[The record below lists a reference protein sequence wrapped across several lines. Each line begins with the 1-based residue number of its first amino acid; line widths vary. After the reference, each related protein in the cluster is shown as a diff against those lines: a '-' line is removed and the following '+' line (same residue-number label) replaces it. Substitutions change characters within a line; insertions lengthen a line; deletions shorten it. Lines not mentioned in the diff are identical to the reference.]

1 MGPVSDSRSLLA
13 NDRVAHVAL
22 RGQLQARRFVQGEW
36 ATVSHSVT
44 ELRRSPL
51 GPRDRQ
57 LLYGTR
63 FLVLERHGGFAFGQS
78 AGDGYVGYVDLRALG
93 ADQTPTHWLSV
104 PASHLY
110 TAPNIKAPEAMPLSL
125 GARLTVVADID
136 DRFVQTAHGFFALR
150 GHLSAI
156 GQWADDPVAVAMGFL
171 GTPYLWGG
179 NSRAGIDCSG
189 LVQAALLACG
199 ISCPGDSDQQCAS
212 LGENLPQ
219 TATLQRGDLLF
230 WPGHVAMV
238 CNARS
243 LIHATAH
250 VMAVCQ
256 EEIATV
262 LARINTPLIG
272 RKRIAPPSA
281 TSRANT

>member
-22 RGQLQARRFVQGEW
+22 RGQIQARRFVQGEW
-36 ATVSHSVT
+36 ATVSHSLT

-57 LLYGTR
+57 LLHGTR

-272 RKRIAPPSA
+272 RKRIASPSA
-281 TSRANT
+281 TFRANT

>member
-1 MGPVSDSRSLLA
+1 MGPVLDPRSLLA
-13 NDRVAHVAL
+13 NDRVAHVSL
-22 RGQLQARRFVQGEW
+22 RGQVQARRFVQGEW

-78 AGDGYVGYVDLRALG
+78 ACDGYVGYVDLRALG

-156 GQWADDPVAVAMGFL
+156 GQWAGDPVAVAMGFL

-199 ISCPGDSDQQCAS
+199 ISCPGDSD
-212 LGENLPQ
+212 
-219 TATLQRGDLLF
+219 
-230 WPGHVAMV
+230 
-238 CNARS
+238 
-243 LIHATAH
+243 
-250 VMAVCQ
+250 
-256 EEIATV
+256 
-262 LARINTPLIG
+262 
-272 RKRIAPPSA
+272 
-281 TSRANT
+281 

>member
-1 MGPVSDSRSLLA
+1 MGPLSDSRSLLA
-13 NDRVAHVAL
+13 NDRVAHAAL
-22 RGQLQARRFVQGEW
+22 RGQIQARRFVQGEW

-63 FLVLERHGGFAFGQS
+63 FLVLERHGGFTFGQS
-78 AGDGYVGYVDLRALG
+78 ACDGYVGYVDLRALG

-125 GARLTVVADID
+125 GARLTVVADVD

-150 GHLSAI
+150 RHLSAI
-156 GQWADDPVAVAMGFL
+156 GQWADDPVAVAMEFL

-272 RKRIAPPSA
+272 RKRIASPSA

>member
-1 MGPVSDSRSLLA
+1 MGPLSDSRSLLA

-22 RGQLQARRFVQGEW
+22 RGQIQARRFVQGEW
-36 ATVSHSVT
+36 ATVSHSLT

-57 LLYGTR
+57 LLHGTR

-272 RKRIAPPSA
+272 RKRIASPPA